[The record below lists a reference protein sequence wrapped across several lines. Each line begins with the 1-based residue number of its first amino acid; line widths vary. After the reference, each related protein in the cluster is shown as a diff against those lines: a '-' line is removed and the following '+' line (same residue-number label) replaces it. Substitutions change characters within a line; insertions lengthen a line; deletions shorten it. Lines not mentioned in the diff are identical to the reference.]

1 MSKTLSQVEEDSPP
15 PLINRSDLGDPAD
28 FFDLDDD
35 DVVDHLIDG
44 MIDAEMIWRDQELG
58 EFCPTMVM
66 SSVRSCE
73 FASDLKVTQTMGPF
87 WLVLRCI
94 ETKCSRCQMIK
105 FHVFL
110 CNNVGTFL
118 SSNVAFR
125 RQRC

>member
-1 MSKTLSQVEEDSPP
+1 MCKTLSQVEEDSPP
-15 PLINRSDLGDPAD
+15 PLINSSDLGDPAGL
-28 FFDLDDD
+28 FDLDDD

-73 FASDLKVTQTMGPF
+73 FASDLKVIQTMGPF

-94 ETKCSRCQMIK
+94 ETP
-105 FHVFL
+105 
-110 CNNVGTFL
+110 NVTD
-118 SSNVAFR
+118 VR
-125 RQRC
+125 

>member
-44 MIDAEMIWRDQELG
+44 MIDDEMIWRDQELG

-66 SSVRSCE
+66 SSVRLWE
-73 FASDLKVTQTMGPF
+73 FACDLKVAP
-87 WLVLRCI
+87 
-94 ETKCSRCQMIK
+94 
-105 FHVFL
+105 
-110 CNNVGTFL
+110 GTF
-118 SSNVAFR
+118 S
-125 RQRC
+125 QTGI